1 MSIDAT
7 EIERLTGL
15 ADEDG
20 CLELSEVERAIDAA
34 DLTDEEIDA
43 VHDQLRERGIALRD
57 DCGRAA
63 PTTTYRH
70 EELAGATTDAL
81 QLFLREASRHSLLS
95 REEEVE
101 LAQRIERGDL
111 EAKDRLVNSN
121 LRLVVANAKRY
132 QNQGLSLLDLIQE
145 GVLGLIRATE
155 KFDWR
160 RGFKFSTYAT
170 YWIRQALQRSLDSRA
185 RTIRIPTTVAQL
197 ERKVARAERE
207 FEASH
212 GRAPSD
218 EELALAAETD
228 LAQLRHLREAPRAA
242 TSLER
247 PVGEEGDTTL
257 GELLPAE
264 GTPVAE
270 EVEISLRTDA
280 VRRALERLPERER
293 DVVRLRF
300 GIDGDDVTTIDAVA
314 RELDV
319 SPRRVRE
326 IESRALER
334 LATQRELEELAPAA

>member
-1 MSIDAT
+1 MPIDAR
-7 EIERLTGL
+7 EIERLAGL

-34 DLTDEEIDA
+34 DLADEEINA
-43 VHDQLRERGIALRD
+43 LHDRLRERGIALRD
-57 DCGRAA
+57 DCGREA

-81 QLFLREASRHSLLS
+81 QLFLREASRHPLLS

-170 YWIRQALQRSLDSRA
+170 YWVRQALQRSLDSRA
-185 RTIRIPTTVAQL
+185 RTIRIPTTLAQL

-207 FEASH
+207 FEAGV
-212 GRAPSD
+212 GRPPTD
-218 EELALAAETD
+218 QELAEAAETD
-228 LAQLRHLREAPRAA
+228 VAELEWLREAPRAA
-242 TSLER
+242 TSLDR
-247 PVGEEGDTTL
+247 PVGEEGGATL

-264 GTPVAE
+264 GAAVAE
-270 EVEISLRTDA
+270 QVEISLRTEA
-280 VRRALERLPERER
+280 VHRALEHLPERER
-293 DVVRLRF
+293 TVVKLRF

-326 IESRALER
+326 IESRALEH
-334 LATQRELEELAPAA
+334 LATQRELEELTPAA

>member
-1 MSIDAT
+1 MPIDAR
-7 EIERLTGL
+7 EIERLAGL

-34 DLTDEEIDA
+34 DLADEEINA
-43 VHDQLRERGIALRD
+43 LHDRLRERGIALRD
-57 DCGRAA
+57 DCGREA

-70 EELAGATTDAL
+70 EELAGVTTDAL
-81 QLFLREASRHSLLS
+81 QLFLREASRHPLLS

-170 YWIRQALQRSLDSRA
+170 YWVRQALQRSLDSRA
-185 RTIRIPTTVAQL
+185 RTIRIPTTLAQL

-207 FEASH
+207 FEAGV
-212 GRAPSD
+212 GRPPTD
-218 EELALAAETD
+218 QELAEAAETD
-228 LAQLRHLREAPRAA
+228 VAELEWLREAPRAA
-242 TSLER
+242 TSLDR
-247 PVGEEGDTTL
+247 PVGEEGGATL

-264 GTPVAE
+264 GAAVAE
-270 EVEISLRTDA
+270 QVEISLRTEA
-280 VRRALERLPERER
+280 VHRALEHLPERER
-293 DVVRLRF
+293 TVVKLRF

-326 IESRALER
+326 IESRALEH
-334 LATQRELEELAPAA
+334 LATQRELEELTPAA